1 MVVAALPPYLL
12 ATVID
17 YACAPYDVVPK
28 CCRLGELICFGCAC
42 KSFLAALKYVEIL
55 RLDLIGRSALNFQAN
70 AAGNSLLCAEYDGH
84 VRRWCDIAS
93 RRLNGVLRFGD
104 GEDVR
109 VYNSSQTR
117 MIVNCAASFP
127 NLEELDICNG
137 EPMALCAE
145 IVENVR
151 AGRLRCLRRLV
162 LEGPLYPPAVE
173 PAQAMFAFRDLVGS
187 IPSDRGMDVLLHG
200 VYPKLLF
207 NAGEYDAWSSQFWAL
222 VAQGADMHS
231 RPILCEF
238 FDACVIEGPWPHED
252 FYRLFEKLLVE
263 HHVNPNARGEYY
275 PGGPRWTVL
284 WMVLNAVQE
293 VIYDLDRGDTDSL
306 PDRHDPYLSFSMR
319 ILDLLVAHGAV
330 SSGESV
336 GDSQSEPVND
346 ELSSWILARQDCTS
360 RVQEA
365 VKRGE
370 LRW

>member
-1 MVVAALPPYLL
+1 MALPPYLL
-12 ATVID
+12 AAVIE
-17 YACAPYDVVPK
+17 YARSPDDVALK
-28 CCRLGELICFGCAC
+28 CCRLGELICFGCVC
-42 KSFLAALKYVEIL
+42 KSFLAALKYIEIL
-55 RLDLIGRSALNFQAN
+55 RLDLIGRSALNFFGKIS
-70 AAGNSLLCAEYDGH
+70 GNILLCAEYDGH

-127 NLEELDICNG
+127 NLEELCLCNA
-137 EPMALCAE
+137 EPLALCAE

-173 PAQAMFAFRDLVGS
+173 PTQAMVAFRGLIGW
-187 IPSDRGMDVLLHG
+187 IPFDRGMDVLLHG
-200 VYPKLLF
+200 GYPKLLF
-207 NAGEYDAWSSQFWAL
+207 NAEEYGVWSSQFWAL
-222 VAQGADMHS
+222 VAQGADMYS
-231 RPILCEF
+231 RPILFEF
-238 FDACVIEGPWPHED
+238 FGACVHDWPHED

-263 HHVNPNARGEYY
+263 HHVDPNARGEYY
-275 PGGPRWTVL
+275 QGGPPSTVL
-284 WMVLNAVQE
+284 WMVLNAVQDF
-293 VIYDLDRGDTDSL
+293 IYDHDHYTRDTDSE
-306 PDRHDPYLSFSMR
+306 PERYETYFSFSMR
-319 ILDLLVAHGAV
+319 IIDLLVAHGAV
-330 SSGESV
+330 SSGE
-336 GDSQSEPVND
+336 SEPVND

-360 RVQEA
+360 RVREA

>member
-284 WMVLNAVQE
+284 WMVLNVVQDL
-293 VIYDLDRGDTDSL
+293 IYYLDRYTDSE
-306 PDRHDPYLSFSMR
+306 PDLHDPYFSFSMR
-319 ILDLLVAHGAV
+319 IIDLLVAHGAV
-330 SSGESV
+330 SSGES
-336 GDSQSEPVND
+336 EPVND
-346 ELSSWILARQDCTS
+346 ARLSSWILARQDCTS